1 MRAKSAP
8 LLSPL
13 LFVLLLLALGCQ
25 AMTGA
30 VCQAAPLKRSGSVKA
45 PVTIRQLASPDLSP
59 PARQS
64 PRTPQPALPD
74 RLHGLIRRVALPAGD
89 RRLAL
94 TFDLCE
100 RSVHVTGY
108 DAALVKALRQGN
120 ARATFFAGGKWMRSH
135 PEATQSLMADER
147 FELGNHS
154 WTHANMAVMGG
165 QKRVDQV
172 LWTSAQAELLR
183 EELDARR
190 VRAGKQPTTS
200 QPTGPQPLTLF
211 RLPYGRGGAEAV
223 AAINGLGLAVVQWDV
238 LGEGGGGSVA
248 ARARAIAEAV
258 RPGSIVLLHA
268 NQVPKDTAAVV
279 KALLPLLRQRGYAT
293 ATVSELLAAG
303 APETV
308 DDGYFSI
315 PGDNRI
321 YDDRFEDQGTGGL
334 AIPGR
339 GERAQGWPGRAL
351 AFETPTVGPGLSG
364 GEFGTKDFGRVR
376 TQGRRG
382 AVSPDPPRLCR
393 CLPAFKRKSQRVA
406 PLAR

>member
-13 LFVLLLLALGCQ
+13 LFLLLMVAVGCQ
-25 AMTGA
+25 ALTGA
-30 VCQAAPLKRSGSVKA
+30 DCQAATPRRSGSAGA
-45 PVTIRQLASPDLSP
+45 PASIRQLASPDLSP
-59 PARQS
+59 PARLT
-64 PRTPQPALPD
+64 PRTPQPALPG
-74 RLHGLIRRVALPAGD
+74 RLHGIIRRVALPAGD

-108 DAALVKALRQGN
+108 DAALVEALRQGN

-135 PEATQSLMADER
+135 PEATHSLMADGR
-147 FELGNHS
+147 FELGNHA

-183 EELDARR
+183 EDLDARR
-190 VRAGKQPTTS
+190 VMAGRKPTTS

-211 RLPYGRGGAEAV
+211 RLPYGRGGAETAQ
-223 AAINGLGLAVVQWDV
+223 AINALGLAVVQWDV
-238 LGEGGGGSVA
+238 VGEGGGGGVA
-248 ARARAIAEAV
+248 ARAQAIAEAV

-279 KALLPLLRQRGYAT
+279 RALLPLLRQRGYAT

-308 DDGYFSI
+308 PDGYFSI

-321 YDDRFEDQGTGGL
+321 YDDRFEDQGTGARAKAGP
-334 AIPGR
+334 AAPAGASKGGRPGR
-339 GERAQGWPGRAL
+339 
-351 AFETPTVGPGLSG
+351 
-364 GEFGTKDFGRVR
+364 
-376 TQGRRG
+376 
-382 AVSPDPPRLCR
+382 
-393 CLPAFKRKSQRVA
+393 
-406 PLAR
+406 